1 MRRRALAVALLA
13 VLAVFLVLG
22 VALVRTSTPRRPGAT
37 VAPGERGGAS
47 RHPSSSKPPTPRVP
61 RRGASSG
68 GFVAVPPAT
77 VVPPETPVQIDQDRA
92 LAAGLAASG
101 SLSTARAATM
111 PQPGFSSA
119 WPALGRAEDPT
130 TWTLAF
136 VRELLDIDFAAQS
149 RAGLGRW
156 LVAESAPELLP
167 GVPGSVANKVL
178 YLSLFDT
185 AALGGGPSPIPSPAR
200 WGLDA
205 SSRVRWSVAG
215 LVVEP
220 DPAWSAVLASG
231 WQPSDLRFAVEDVSG
246 RLVERT
252 GREVVARRFSLTL
265 YVGSARFHQGYGSV
279 LVDNWQLS

>member
-1 MRRRALAVALLA
+1 MRRRALPVA
-13 VLAVFLVLG
+13 VLAVVVFLVLG
-22 VALVRTSTPRRPGAT
+22 VVLVRTSKPGRPRGTAAPVAT
-37 VAPGERGGAS
+37 SRAP
-47 RHPSSSKPPTPRVP
+47 RHPTSSEPSTPRVP
-61 RRGASSG
+61 RGHASSG

-77 VVPPETPVQIDQDRA
+77 VVPPETPVQIDQDQA

-101 SLSTARAATM
+101 TLSTARAATM
-111 PQPGFSSA
+111 PEPGFSSA
-119 WPALGRAEDPT
+119 WPALATAEDPT

-136 VRELLDIDFAAQS
+136 VRELLDIDFAEQS

-167 GVPGSVANKVL
+167 GVPESVANKVL

-279 LVDNWQLS
+279 LVDDWQLS